1 MKRLLFLLLLVLGL
15 NASELF
21 AYSHIIDVNIYN
33 GTGLKE
39 ITITIIS
46 GSYSFESETCLFTLE
61 KNATATLTA
70 EGKKIILKA
79 QGQTSSHGLKFLNIK
94 STTNEGVIQIK
105 PAGKYRIRSY
115 DDNLTVSNINGAL
128 RIINNIDIEKYVAG
142 VVEAE
147 VGMLKNKEFYK
158 VQAVACRTYV
168 LNNIRRHME
177 EDFNVCDKEHCQVYN
192 GKCRTEEIMSAV
204 EDTRYFVIIDKDLNF
219 ISAVFHSNCGG
230 QTVNSENVWSL
241 PSTYLKS
248 IRDTFCLKSKNAFWE
263 YRIKK
268 QDFLSYLSKTFQF
281 PIEDTVM
288 IEKACN
294 FKQLSERKVYF
305 LDMTPIHLKLL
316 RNDLKL
322 KSTFFSIY
330 DEGETL
336 VFKGRGFGHG
346 VGLCQEG
353 AMEMINQGF
362 SYDEII
368 KHYYTNVYIVSY
380 EDILKLNK

>member
-1 MKRLLFLLLLVLGL
+1 MKRLLFLLGLLSWL
-15 NASELF
+15 NTYELF
-21 AYSHIIDVNIYN
+21 AYSHIINVNIYN
-33 GTGLKE
+33 TTYIKE
-39 ITITIIS
+39 ITVTVIS
-46 GSYSFESETCLFTLE
+46 GEYSFESGNCLFTLE
-61 KNATATLTA
+61 KNCSATITA
-70 EGKKIILKA
+70 EGKKITIKS
-79 QGQTSSHGLKFLNIK
+79 QGQASSHGLKSLYIK
-94 STTNEGVIQIK
+94 SKAKDGVLQIK
-105 PAGKYRIRSY
+105 PSGKYHTRNFE
-115 DDNLTVSNINGAL
+115 DDFTLTSADGSL

-147 VGMLKNKEFYK
+147 VGMFKNKEFYK

-168 LNNIRRHME
+168 LKNIRRHIE
-177 EDFNVCDKEHCQVYN
+177 EGFNVCDKEHCQVYY
-192 GKCRTEEIMSAV
+192 GKCRTEEILNAV
-204 EDTRYFVIIDKDLNF
+204 ENTRYFVIIDKDLNF

-263 YRIKK
+263 YRINK
-268 QDFLSYLSKTFQF
+268 QNFLNYLFKTFQF
-281 PIEDTVM
+281 PIEDTAMV
-288 IEKACN
+288 EKACN
-294 FKQLSERKVYF
+294 FRQLNERKVSF

-336 VFKGRGFGHG
+336 LFKGKGFGHG

-362 SYDEII
+362 SYDAII
-368 KHYYTNVYIVSY
+368 KYYYTDVYIVSY